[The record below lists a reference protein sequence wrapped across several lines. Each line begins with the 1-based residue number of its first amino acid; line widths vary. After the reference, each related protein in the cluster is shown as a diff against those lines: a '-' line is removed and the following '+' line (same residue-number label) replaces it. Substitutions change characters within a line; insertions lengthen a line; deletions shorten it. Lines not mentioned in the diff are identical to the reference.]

1 MKKSYS
7 KILDRI
13 ISSLQGRSNARFAN
27 KPFVTLSS
35 PSESELYNNVPLLSV
50 ETKTFP
56 ADVISHAV
64 AKRLVASVVK

>member
-1 MKKSYS
+1 MKSYPV
-7 KILDRI
+7 
-13 ISSLQGRSNARFAN
+13 Q
-27 KPFVTLSS
+27 
-35 PSESELYNNVPLLSV
+35 VPLNLNFIIMFTLQSV